1 MSGWA
6 GTRWRCCEVNS
17 SSECG
22 PASREHLGNA
32 HPGRKFKLRVT
43 ALSSALLYGSRSAPL
58 GCVHSSIRSLILMRA
73 KKTILCVDDNEQA
86 LSIHKVVLETRGYR
100 VIACSSGRS
109 ALEAFEKGGVDLV
122 LSDCTMP
129 EMDGA
134 ELVER
139 IKTRSPQ
146 TPAILFSG
154 RVKVYEKETRADVF
168 LSKGMF
174 GPAELLEKIRQLLAR
189 KRGPK

>member
-1 MSGWA
+1 
-6 GTRWRCCEVNS
+6 
-17 SSECG
+17 
-22 PASREHLGNA
+22 
-32 HPGRKFKLRVT
+32 
-43 ALSSALLYGSRSAPL
+43 
-58 GCVHSSIRSLILMRA
+58 MRA

-86 LSIHKVVLETRGYR
+86 LSIRKVVLETRGYR

-139 IKTRSPQ
+139 IKTRSPA

-168 LSKGMF
+168 LSKGMY
-174 GPAELLEKIRQLLAR
+174 GPAELLERIRQLLAR
-189 KRGPK
+189 KRGPKRAAPAETAGYSARAAS